1 MGRIAEENAE
11 SAGSTMVRQKEK
23 EPPAPKPAPAP
34 PPVGWKFTDWA
45 AI

>member
-1 MGRIAEENAE
+1 
-11 SAGSTMVRQKEK
+11 MVRWKEK

-34 PPVGWKFTDWA
+34 MPVGWKFSDWA